1 MILGLIPSRLNSSR
15 LKEKPLLVVLSGP
28 TAVGKTKLS
37 IELAKN
43 KNSSIFSCD
52 SRQFYREMSIGTAKP
67 SLDELNEVPHYFINN
82 KSIEEVY
89 SAGDYEKEIISH
101 LEHYFTKQKIAFLVG
116 GSGMYIDAVCKGLDN
131 LPKDLAVRNRLNLE
145 LKENGIEYLQ
155 ENLKILDPKHYSIMD
170 LSNSQRLIRALE
182 VCIITSKPY
191 SSLLTSTKKIRSFK
205 MLKFLLHIDKNQ
217 LEKNIEKR
225 VDHMVKN
232 GLFQEVES
240 LIDKKKLNALNTVGY
255 KEIFNFFD
263 GDTTKEEAIN
273 LIKRNTKKYAKR
285 QMTWFKK
292 DLSYQWINNLDSSK
306 SFNEIN
312 SIISKLKPN

>member
-1 MILGLIPSRLNSSR
+1 LLITLITE
-15 LKEKPLLVVLSGP
+15 KEKPLLIVLAGP

-43 KNSSIFSCD
+43 KNSSIFSSD

-67 SLDELNEVPHYFINN
+67 SLEELNEVPHYFINN
-82 KSIEEVY
+82 KSIEEAY
-89 SAGDYEKEIISH
+89 SAGDYEKEIINQ
-101 LEHYFTKQKIAFLVG
+101 LEDYFKNKKIAFLVG

-155 ENLKILDPKHYSIMD
+155 ENLKNLDPKQFGIMD

-182 VCIITSKPY
+182 VCRITSKPY
-191 SSLLTSTKKIRSFK
+191 SSLLTATKKIRSFK
-205 MLKFLLHIDKNQ
+205 MVKFLLHIDKNQ
-217 LEKNIEKR
+217 LELNIEKR
-225 VDHMVKN
+225 VDQMVEN
-232 GLFQEVES
+232 GLFQEVEN
-240 LIDKKKLNALNTVGY
+240 LRDKKNLNALNTVGY
-255 KEIFNFFD
+255 KEIFNFFN
-263 GDTTKEEAIN
+263 GNYSREEAIN

-292 DLSYQWINNLDSSK
+292 DTSYQWIENLDTLK

-312 SIISKLKPN
+312 SIITKLKPN

>member
-1 MILGLIPSRLNSSR
+1 MLITLNTE
-15 LKEKPLLVVLSGP
+15 KEKPLLIVLAGP

-82 KSIEEVY
+82 KSIEEAY
-89 SAGDYEKEIISH
+89 SAGDYEKEIINQ
-101 LEHYFTKQKIAFLVG
+101 LEDYFKNKKIAFLVG

-155 ENLKILDPKHYSIMD
+155 ENLKILDPKQYGIMD

-182 VCIITSKPY
+182 VCRITSKPY
-191 SSLLTSTKKIRSFK
+191 SSLLTATKKIRSFK
-205 MLKFLLHIDKNQ
+205 MVKFLLHIDKNQ
-217 LEKNIEKR
+217 LELNIEKR
-225 VDHMVKN
+225 VDQMVEN
-232 GLFQEVES
+232 GLFQEVEN
-240 LIDKKKLNALNTVGY
+240 LRDKKNLNALNTVGY
-255 KEIFNFFD
+255 KEIFNFFN
-263 GDTTKEEAIN
+263 GNYTKEEAIN

-292 DLSYQWINNLDSSK
+292 DISYQWIENLDTLK

-312 SIISKLKPN
+312 SIITKLKPN

>member
-1 MILGLIPSRLNSSR
+1 MNTE
-15 LKEKPLLVVLSGP
+15 KEKPLLIVLAGP

-43 KNSSIFSCD
+43 KNSSIFSSD

-82 KSIEEVY
+82 KSIEEAY
-89 SAGDYEKEIISH
+89 SAGDYEKEIINQ
-101 LEHYFTKQKIAFLVG
+101 LEDYFKNKKIAFLVG

-155 ENLKILDPKHYSIMD
+155 ENLKILDPKQYGIMD

-182 VCIITSKPY
+182 VCRITSKPY

-205 MLKFLLHIDKNQ
+205 IVKFLLHIDKNQ
-217 LEKNIEKR
+217 LELNIEKR
-225 VDHMVKN
+225 VDQMVEN
-232 GLFQEVES
+232 GLFQEVEN
-240 LIDKKKLNALNTVGY
+240 LRDKKNLNALNTVGY
-255 KEIFNFFD
+255 KEIFNFFN
-263 GDTTKEEAIN
+263 GNYTKEEAIN

-292 DLSYQWINNLDSSK
+292 DISYQWIENLDTLK

-312 SIISKLKPN
+312 SIITKLIPN

>member
-1 MILGLIPSRLNSSR
+1 MNTEE
-15 LKEKPLLVVLSGP
+15 EKPLLIVLAGP

-67 SLDELNEVPHYFINN
+67 SLNELNEVPHYFINN
-82 KSIEEVY
+82 KSIEEEY
-89 SAGDYEKEIISH
+89 SAGDYEKEIINH
-101 LEHYFTKQKIAFLVG
+101 LEDYFTKQKIAFLVG
-116 GSGMYIDAVCKGLDN
+116 GSGMYIDAVCRGLDN
-131 LPKDLAVRNRLNLE
+131 LPKDITVRKHLNLE

-155 ENLKILDPKHYSIMD
+155 ENLKNLDPKHYSNID

-182 VCIITSKPY
+182 VCKITSKPY

-205 MLKFLLHIDKNQ
+205 ILKFYLHIDKNQ
-217 LEKNIEKR
+217 LEINIEKR
-225 VDHMVKN
+225 VDKMVKN
-232 GLFQEVES
+232 GLFLEVEN
-240 LIDKKKLNALNTVGY
+240 LRNKQKLNALNTVGY
-255 KEIFNFFD
+255 KEIFNFYN
-263 GDTTKEEAIN
+263 GNSTKEEAIN

-292 DLSYQWINNLDSSK
+292 DLSYQWIENLDSSK

>member
-1 MILGLIPSRLNSSR
+1 MITE
-15 LKEKPLLVVLSGP
+15 KEKPLLIVLAGP

-43 KNSSIFSCD
+43 KNSSIFSSD

-67 SLDELNEVPHYFINN
+67 SLEGLNEVPHYFINN
-82 KSIEEVY
+82 KSIEEAY
-89 SAGDYEKEIISH
+89 SAGDYEKEIINQ
-101 LEHYFTKQKIAFLVG
+101 LEDYFKNKKIAFLVG

-155 ENLKILDPKHYSIMD
+155 ENLKILDPKQYGIMD

-182 VCIITSKPY
+182 VCRITSKPY
-191 SSLLTSTKKIRSFK
+191 SSLLTATKKIRSFK
-205 MLKFLLHIDKNQ
+205 MVKFLLHIDKNQ
-217 LEKNIEKR
+217 LELNIEKR
-225 VDHMVKN
+225 VDQMVEN
-232 GLFQEVES
+232 GLFQEVEN
-240 LIDKKKLNALNTVGY
+240 LRDKKNLNALNTVGY
-255 KEIFNFFD
+255 KEIFNFFN
-263 GDTTKEEAIN
+263 GNYSREEAIN

-292 DLSYQWINNLDSSK
+292 DTSYQWIENLDTLK

-312 SIISKLKPN
+312 SIITKLKPN

>member
-1 MILGLIPSRLNSSR
+1 MLITLITE
-15 LKEKPLLVVLSGP
+15 KEKPLLIVLAGP

-43 KNSSIFSCD
+43 KNSSIFSSD

-67 SLDELNEVPHYFINN
+67 SLEELNEVPHYFINN
-82 KSIEEVY
+82 KSIEKAY
-89 SAGDYEKEIISH
+89 SAGDYEKEIINQ
-101 LEHYFTKQKIAFLVG
+101 LEDYFKNKKIAFLVG

-155 ENLKILDPKHYSIMD
+155 ENLKILDPKQYGIMD

-182 VCIITSKPY
+182 VCRITSKPY
-191 SSLLTSTKKIRSFK
+191 SSLLTATKKIRSFK
-205 MLKFLLHIDKNQ
+205 MVKFLLHIDKNQ
-217 LEKNIEKR
+217 LELNIEKR
-225 VDHMVKN
+225 VDQMVEN
-232 GLFQEVES
+232 GLFQEVEN
-240 LIDKKKLNALNTVGY
+240 LRDKKNLNALNTVGY
-255 KEIFNFFD
+255 KEIFNFFN
-263 GDTTKEEAIN
+263 GNYSREEAIN

-292 DLSYQWINNLDSSK
+292 DLSYQWIENLDSSK

-312 SIISKLKPN
+312 SIITKLKPN

>member
-1 MILGLIPSRLNSSR
+1 LNTE
-15 LKEKPLLVVLSGP
+15 KEKPLLIVLAGP

-43 KNSSIFSCD
+43 KNSSIFSSD

-82 KSIEEVY
+82 KSIEEAY
-89 SAGDYEKEIISH
+89 SAGDYEKEIINQ
-101 LEHYFTKQKIAFLVG
+101 LEDYFKNKKIAFLVG

-155 ENLKILDPKHYSIMD
+155 ENLKILDPKQYGIMD

-182 VCIITSKPY
+182 VCRITSKPY
-191 SSLLTSTKKIRSFK
+191 SSLLTATKKIRSFK
-205 MLKFLLHIDKNQ
+205 MVKFLLHIDKNQ
-217 LEKNIEKR
+217 LELNIEKR
-225 VDHMVKN
+225 VDQMVEN
-232 GLFQEVES
+232 GLFQEVEN
-240 LIDKKKLNALNTVGY
+240 LRDKKNLNALNTVGY
-255 KEIFNFFD
+255 KEIFNFFN
-263 GDTTKEEAIN
+263 GNYTKEEAIN

-292 DLSYQWINNLDSSK
+292 DISYQWIENLDTLK

-312 SIISKLKPN
+312 SIITKLKPN

>member
-1 MILGLIPSRLNSSR
+1 MLITLNTE
-15 LKEKPLLVVLSGP
+15 KEKPLLIVLAGP

-43 KNSSIFSCD
+43 KNSSIFSSD

-82 KSIEEVY
+82 KSIEEAY
-89 SAGDYEKEIISH
+89 SAGDYEKEIINQ
-101 LEHYFTKQKIAFLVG
+101 LEDYFKNKKIAFLVG

-155 ENLKILDPKHYSIMD
+155 ENLKILDPKQYGIMD

-182 VCIITSKPY
+182 VCRITSKPY
-191 SSLLTSTKKIRSFK
+191 SSLLTATKKIRSFK
-205 MLKFLLHIDKNQ
+205 MVKFLLHIDKNQ
-217 LEKNIEKR
+217 LELNIEKR
-225 VDHMVKN
+225 VDQMVEN
-232 GLFQEVES
+232 GLFQEVEN
-240 LIDKKKLNALNTVGY
+240 LRDKKNLNALNTVGY
-255 KEIFNFFD
+255 KEIFNFFN
-263 GDTTKEEAIN
+263 GNYTKEEAIN

-292 DLSYQWINNLDSSK
+292 DISYQWIENLDTLK

-312 SIISKLKPN
+312 SIITKLKPN

>member
-1 MILGLIPSRLNSSR
+1 LLITLITE
-15 LKEKPLLVVLSGP
+15 KEKPLLIVLAGP

-43 KNSSIFSCD
+43 KNSSIFSSD

-67 SLDELNEVPHYFINN
+67 SLEELNEVPHYFINN
-82 KSIEEVY
+82 KSIEEAY
-89 SAGDYEKEIISH
+89 SAGDYEKEIINQ
-101 LEHYFTKQKIAFLVG
+101 LEDYFENKKIAFLVG

-155 ENLKILDPKHYSIMD
+155 ENLKILDPKQYGIMD

-182 VCIITSKPY
+182 VCRITSKPY
-191 SSLLTSTKKIRSFK
+191 SSLLTATKKIRSFK
-205 MLKFLLHIDKNQ
+205 MVKFLLHIDRNQ
-217 LEKNIEKR
+217 LELNIEKR
-225 VDHMVKN
+225 VDQMVEN
-232 GLFQEVES
+232 GLFQEVEN
-240 LIDKKKLNALNTVGY
+240 LRDKKNLNALNTVGY
-255 KEIFNFFD
+255 KEIFNFFN
-263 GDTTKEEAIN
+263 GNYSREEAIN

-292 DLSYQWINNLDSSK
+292 DTSYQWIENLDTLK

-312 SIISKLKPN
+312 SIITKLKPN

>member
-1 MILGLIPSRLNSSR
+1 MLITLITE
-15 LKEKPLLVVLSGP
+15 KEKPLLIVLAGP

-43 KNSSIFSCD
+43 KNSSIFSSD

-67 SLDELNEVPHYFINN
+67 SLEELNEVPHYFINN
-82 KSIEEVY
+82 KSIEKAY
-89 SAGDYEKEIISH
+89 SAGDYEKEIINQ
-101 LEHYFTKQKIAFLVG
+101 LEDYFKNKKIAFLVG

-155 ENLKILDPKHYSIMD
+155 ENLKILDPKQYGIMD

-182 VCIITSKPY
+182 VCRITSKPY
-191 SSLLTSTKKIRSFK
+191 SSLLTATKKIRSFK
-205 MLKFLLHIDKNQ
+205 MVKFLLHIDKNQ
-217 LEKNIEKR
+217 LELNIEKR
-225 VDHMVKN
+225 VDQMVEN
-232 GLFQEVES
+232 GLFQEVEN
-240 LIDKKKLNALNTVGY
+240 LRDKKNLNALNTVGY
-255 KEIFNFFD
+255 KEIFNFFN
-263 GDTTKEEAIN
+263 GNYSREEAIN

-285 QMTWFKK
+285 QMTWFKR
-292 DLSYQWINNLDSSK
+292 DTSYQWIENLDTLK

-312 SIISKLKPN
+312 SIITKLKPN

>member
-1 MILGLIPSRLNSSR
+1 MITE
-15 LKEKPLLVVLSGP
+15 KEKPLLIVLAGP

-43 KNSSIFSCD
+43 KNSSIFSSD

-67 SLDELNEVPHYFINN
+67 SLEELNEVPHYFINN
-82 KSIEEVY
+82 KSIEEAY
-89 SAGDYEKEIISH
+89 SAGDYEKEIINQ
-101 LEHYFTKQKIAFLVG
+101 LEDYFKNKKIAFLVG

-155 ENLKILDPKHYSIMD
+155 ENLKNLDPKQYGIMD

-182 VCIITSKPY
+182 VCRITSKPY
-191 SSLLTSTKKIRSFK
+191 SSLLTATKKIRSFK
-205 MLKFLLHIDKNQ
+205 MVKFLLHIDKNQ
-217 LEKNIEKR
+217 LELNIEKR
-225 VDHMVKN
+225 VDQMVEN
-232 GLFQEVES
+232 GLFQEVEN
-240 LIDKKKLNALNTVGY
+240 LRDKKNLNALNTVGY
-255 KEIFNFFD
+255 KEIFNFFN
-263 GDTTKEEAIN
+263 GNYSREEAIN

-292 DLSYQWINNLDSSK
+292 DTSYQWIENLDTLK

-312 SIISKLKPN
+312 SIITKLKPN

>member
-1 MILGLIPSRLNSSR
+1 MLITLNTEE
-15 LKEKPLLVVLSGP
+15 EKPLLIVLAGP

-67 SLDELNEVPHYFINN
+67 NLEELNEVPHYFINN
-82 KSIEEVY
+82 KSIEEAY
-89 SAGDYEKEIISH
+89 SAGDYEKEIISQ
-101 LEHYFTKQKIAFLVG
+101 LEDYFKNQKIAFLVG

-131 LPKDLAVRNRLNLE
+131 LPKDLAIRNRLNLE
-145 LKENGIEYLQ
+145 LIENGIEYLQ
-155 ENLKILDPKHYSIMD
+155 GNLKVLDPKYYKKID

-182 VCIITSKPY
+182 VCRITSKPY

-205 MLKFLLHIDKNQ
+205 MVKFLLHIDKNQ
-217 LEKNIEKR
+217 LEKNIDKR
-225 VDHMVKN
+225 VDHMVEN
-232 GLFQEVES
+232 GLFKEVEN
-240 LIDKKKLNALNTVGY
+240 LIDKQKLNALNTVGY
-255 KEIFNFFD
+255 KEIFNFFN
-263 GDTTKEEAIN
+263 GDSTKEEAIN

-292 DLSYQWINNLDSSK
+292 DLSYQWIENLNSSK

>member
-1 MILGLIPSRLNSSR
+1 MNTE
-15 LKEKPLLVVLSGP
+15 KEKPLLIVLAGP

-43 KNSSIFSCD
+43 KNSSIFSSD

-67 SLDELNEVPHYFINN
+67 SLEELNEVPHYFINN
-82 KSIEEVY
+82 KSIEEAY
-89 SAGDYEKEIISH
+89 SAGDYEKEIINQ
-101 LEHYFTKQKIAFLVG
+101 LEDYFKNKKIAFLVG

-155 ENLKILDPKHYSIMD
+155 ENLKILDPKQYGIMD

-182 VCIITSKPY
+182 VCRITSKPY
-191 SSLLTSTKKIRSFK
+191 SSLLTATKKIRSFK
-205 MLKFLLHIDKNQ
+205 MVKFLLHIDKNQ
-217 LEKNIEKR
+217 LELNIEKR
-225 VDHMVKN
+225 VDQMVEN
-232 GLFQEVES
+232 GLFQEVEN
-240 LIDKKKLNALNTVGY
+240 LRDKKNLNALNTVGY
-255 KEIFNFFD
+255 KEIFNFFN
-263 GDTTKEEAIN
+263 GNYSREEAIN

-292 DLSYQWINNLDSSK
+292 DISYQWIENLDTLK

-312 SIISKLKPN
+312 SIITKLKPN

>member
-1 MILGLIPSRLNSSR
+1 MLITLITE
-15 LKEKPLLVVLSGP
+15 KEKPLLIVLAGP

-43 KNSSIFSCD
+43 KNSSIFSSD

-67 SLDELNEVPHYFINN
+67 SLEELNEVPHYFINN
-82 KSIEEVY
+82 KSIEKAY
-89 SAGDYEKEIISH
+89 SAGDYEKEIINQ
-101 LEHYFTKQKIAFLVG
+101 LEDYFKNKKIAFLVG

-155 ENLKILDPKHYSIMD
+155 ENLKILDPKQYGIMD

-182 VCIITSKPY
+182 VCRITSKPY
-191 SSLLTSTKKIRSFK
+191 SSLLTATKKIRSFK
-205 MLKFLLHIDKNQ
+205 MVKFLLHIDKNQ
-217 LEKNIEKR
+217 LELNIEKR
-225 VDHMVKN
+225 VDQMVEN
-232 GLFQEVES
+232 GLFQEVEN
-240 LIDKKKLNALNTVGY
+240 LRDKKNLNALNTVGY
-255 KEIFNFFD
+255 KEIFNFFN
-263 GDTTKEEAIN
+263 GNYSREEAIN

-285 QMTWFKK
+285 QITWFKK
-292 DLSYQWINNLDSSK
+292 DTSYQWIENLDTLK

-312 SIISKLKPN
+312 SIITKLKPN

>member
-1 MILGLIPSRLNSSR
+1 MITE
-15 LKEKPLLVVLSGP
+15 KEKPLLIVLAGP

-43 KNSSIFSCD
+43 KNSSIFSSD

-82 KSIEEVY
+82 KSIEETY
-89 SAGDYEKEIISH
+89 SAGDYEKEIINQ
-101 LEHYFTKQKIAFLVG
+101 LEDYFKNKKIAFLVG

-155 ENLKILDPKHYSIMD
+155 ENLKILDPKQYGIMD

-182 VCIITSKPY
+182 VCRITSKPY
-191 SSLLTSTKKIRSFK
+191 SSLLTATKKIRSFK
-205 MLKFLLHIDKNQ
+205 MVKFLLHIDKNQ
-217 LEKNIEKR
+217 LELNIEKR
-225 VDHMVKN
+225 VDQMVEN
-232 GLFQEVES
+232 GLFQEVEN
-240 LIDKKKLNALNTVGY
+240 LRDKKNLNALNTVGY
-255 KEIFNFFD
+255 KEIFNFFN
-263 GDTTKEEAIN
+263 GNYSREEAIN

-292 DLSYQWINNLDSSK
+292 DTSYQWIENLDTLK

-312 SIISKLKPN
+312 SIITKLKPN

>member
-1 MILGLIPSRLNSSR
+1 MNTE
-15 LKEKPLLVVLSGP
+15 KEKPLLIVLAGP

-43 KNSSIFSCD
+43 KNSSIFSSD

-82 KSIEEVY
+82 KSIEEAY
-89 SAGDYEKEIISH
+89 SAGDYEKEIINQ
-101 LEHYFTKQKIAFLVG
+101 LEDYFKNQKIAFLVG

-155 ENLKILDPKHYSIMD
+155 EKLKIFDPKQYDIMD

-182 VCIITSKPY
+182 VCRITSKPY
-191 SSLLTSTKKIRSFK
+191 SSLLTATKKIRSFK
-205 MLKFLLHIDKNQ
+205 MVKFLLHIDKNQ
-217 LEKNIEKR
+217 LELNIEKR
-225 VDHMVKN
+225 VDQMVEN
-232 GLFQEVES
+232 GLFQEVEN
-240 LIDKKKLNALNTVGY
+240 LRDKKNLNALNTVGY
-255 KEIFNFFD
+255 KEIFNFFN
-263 GDTTKEEAIN
+263 GNYSREEAIN

-292 DLSYQWINNLDSSK
+292 DISYQWIENLDTLK

-312 SIISKLKPN
+312 SIITKLKPN

>member
-1 MILGLIPSRLNSSR
+1 MLITLNTE
-15 LKEKPLLVVLSGP
+15 KEKPLLIVLAGP

-43 KNSSIFSCD
+43 KNSSIFSSD

-82 KSIEEVY
+82 KSIEEAY
-89 SAGDYEKEIISH
+89 SAGDYEKEIINQ
-101 LEHYFTKQKIAFLVG
+101 LEDYFKNKKIAFLVG

-155 ENLKILDPKHYSIMD
+155 ENLKILDPKQYGIMD

-182 VCIITSKPY
+182 VCRITSKPY
-191 SSLLTSTKKIRSFK
+191 SSLLTATKKIRSFK
-205 MLKFLLHIDKNQ
+205 MVKFLLHIDKNQ
-217 LEKNIEKR
+217 LELNIEKR
-225 VDHMVKN
+225 VDQMVEN
-232 GLFQEVES
+232 GLFQEVEN
-240 LIDKKKLNALNTVGY
+240 LRDKKNLNALNTVGY
-255 KEIFNFFD
+255 KEIFNFFN
-263 GDTTKEEAIN
+263 GNYSREEAIN

-292 DLSYQWINNLDSSK
+292 DISYQWIENLDTLK

-312 SIISKLKPN
+312 SIITKLKPN

>member
-1 MILGLIPSRLNSSR
+1 MNTE
-15 LKEKPLLVVLSGP
+15 KEKPLLIVLAGP

-67 SLDELNEVPHYFINN
+67 SLDELSKVPHYFINN
-82 KSIEEVY
+82 KSIEEAY
-89 SAGDYEKEIISH
+89 SAGDYEKEIINQ
-101 LEHYFTKQKIAFLVG
+101 LEDYFRKQKIAFLVG
-116 GSGMYIDAVCKGLDN
+116 GSGMYIDAVCRGLDN

-145 LKENGIEYLQ
+145 LKDNGIKYLQ
-155 ENLKILDPKHYSIMD
+155 ENLKILDPKHYSNID

-182 VCIITSKPY
+182 VCRITSKPY
-191 SSLLTSTKKIRSFK
+191 SSLLTSKQKIRSFK
-205 MLKFLLHIDKNQ
+205 IVKFLLHIDKNQ
-217 LEKNIEKR
+217 LEINIEKR
-225 VDHMVKN
+225 VDHMVEN
-232 GLFQEVES
+232 GLFQEVEN
-240 LIDKKKLNALNTVGY
+240 LRDKKKLNALNTVGY
-255 KEIFNFFD
+255 KEIFNFFN
-263 GDTTKEEAIN
+263 GDSSKEEAIN

-292 DLSYQWINNLDSSK
+292 DLSFHWIENLDSSK

>member
-1 MILGLIPSRLNSSR
+1 LLITLITE
-15 LKEKPLLVVLSGP
+15 KEKPLLIVLAGP

-43 KNSSIFSCD
+43 KNSSIFSSD

-67 SLDELNEVPHYFINN
+67 SLEELNEVPHYFINN
-82 KSIEEVY
+82 KSIEEAY
-89 SAGDYEKEIISH
+89 SAGDYEKEIINQ
-101 LEHYFTKQKIAFLVG
+101 LEDYFKNKKIAFLVG

-155 ENLKILDPKHYSIMD
+155 ENLKILDPKQYGIMD

-182 VCIITSKPY
+182 VCRITSKPY
-191 SSLLTSTKKIRSFK
+191 SSLLTATKKIRSFK
-205 MLKFLLHIDKNQ
+205 MVKFLLHIDKNQ
-217 LEKNIEKR
+217 LELNIEKR
-225 VDHMVKN
+225 VDQMVEN
-232 GLFQEVES
+232 GLFQEVEN
-240 LIDKKKLNALNTVGY
+240 LRDKKNLNALNTVGY
-255 KEIFNFFD
+255 KEIFNFFN
-263 GDTTKEEAIN
+263 GNYSREEAIN

-292 DLSYQWINNLDSSK
+292 DTSYQWIENLNTLK

-312 SIISKLKPN
+312 SIITKLKPN

>member
-1 MILGLIPSRLNSSR
+1 MLITLITE
-15 LKEKPLLVVLSGP
+15 KEKPLLIVLAGP

-43 KNSSIFSCD
+43 KNSSIFSSD

-67 SLDELNEVPHYFINN
+67 SLEELNEVPHYFINN
-82 KSIEEVY
+82 KSIEEAY
-89 SAGDYEKEIISH
+89 SAGDYEKEIINQ
-101 LEHYFTKQKIAFLVG
+101 LEDYFKNKKIAFLVG

-155 ENLKILDPKHYSIMD
+155 ENLKILDPKQYGIMD

-182 VCIITSKPY
+182 VCRITSKPY
-191 SSLLTSTKKIRSFK
+191 SSLLTATKKIRSFK
-205 MLKFLLHIDKNQ
+205 MVKFLLHIDRNQ
-217 LEKNIEKR
+217 LELNIEKR
-225 VDHMVKN
+225 VDQMVEN
-232 GLFQEVES
+232 GLFQEVEN
-240 LIDKKKLNALNTVGY
+240 LRDKKNLNALNTVGY
-255 KEIFNFFD
+255 KEIFNFFN
-263 GDTTKEEAIN
+263 GNYSREEAIN

-292 DLSYQWINNLDSSK
+292 DTSYLWIENLDTLK

-312 SIISKLKPN
+312 SIITKLKPN

>member
-1 MILGLIPSRLNSSR
+1 MNTE
-15 LKEKPLLVVLSGP
+15 KEKPLLIVLAGP

-43 KNSSIFSCD
+43 KNSSIFSSD

-67 SLDELNEVPHYFINN
+67 SFDELNEVPHYFINN
-82 KSIEEVY
+82 KSIEEAY
-89 SAGDYEKEIISH
+89 SAGDYEKEIINQ
-101 LEHYFTKQKIAFLVG
+101 LEDYFKNKKIAFLVG

-155 ENLKILDPKHYSIMD
+155 ENLKILDPKQYGIMD

-182 VCIITSKPY
+182 VCRITSKPY
-191 SSLLTSTKKIRSFK
+191 SSLLTATKKIRSFK
-205 MLKFLLHIDKNQ
+205 IIKFLLHIDKNQ
-217 LEKNIEKR
+217 LELNIEKR
-225 VDHMVKN
+225 VDQMVEN
-232 GLFQEVES
+232 GLFQEVEN
-240 LIDKKKLNALNTVGY
+240 LRDKKNLNALNTVGY
-255 KEIFNFFD
+255 KEIFNFFN
-263 GDTTKEEAIN
+263 GNYTKEEAIN

-292 DLSYQWINNLDSSK
+292 DISYQWIENLDTLK

-312 SIISKLKPN
+312 SIITKLKPN

>member
-1 MILGLIPSRLNSSR
+1 MLITLITE
-15 LKEKPLLVVLSGP
+15 KEKPLLIVLAGP

-43 KNSSIFSCD
+43 KNSSIFSSD

-82 KSIEEVY
+82 KSIEKAY
-89 SAGDYEKEIISH
+89 SAGDYEKEIINQ
-101 LEHYFTKQKIAFLVG
+101 LEDYFKNKKIAFLVG

-155 ENLKILDPKHYSIMD
+155 ENLKILDPKQYGIMD

-182 VCIITSKPY
+182 VCRITSKPY
-191 SSLLTSTKKIRSFK
+191 SSLLTATKKIRSFK
-205 MLKFLLHIDKNQ
+205 MVKFLLHIDKNQ
-217 LEKNIEKR
+217 LELNIEKR
-225 VDHMVKN
+225 VDQMVEN
-232 GLFQEVES
+232 GLFQEVEN
-240 LIDKKKLNALNTVGY
+240 LRDKKNLNALNTVGY
-255 KEIFNFFD
+255 KEIFNFFN
-263 GDTTKEEAIN
+263 GNYSREEAIN

-292 DLSYQWINNLDSSK
+292 DTSYQWIENLNTLK

-312 SIISKLKPN
+312 SIITKLKPN

>member
-1 MILGLIPSRLNSSR
+1 MNTE
-15 LKEKPLLVVLSGP
+15 KEKPLLIVLAGP

-43 KNSSIFSCD
+43 KNSSIFSSD

-82 KSIEEVY
+82 KSIEEAY
-89 SAGDYEKEIISH
+89 SAGDYEKEIINQ
-101 LEHYFTKQKIAFLVG
+101 LEDYFKNKKIAFLVG

-145 LKENGIEYLQ
+145 LKKNGIEYLQ
-155 ENLKILDPKHYSIMD
+155 ENLKILDPKQYGIMD

-182 VCIITSKPY
+182 VCRITSKPY
-191 SSLLTSTKKIRSFK
+191 SSLLTATKKIRSFK
-205 MLKFLLHIDKNQ
+205 IVKFLLHIDKNQ
-217 LEKNIEKR
+217 LELNIEKR
-225 VDHMVKN
+225 VDQMVEN
-232 GLFQEVES
+232 GLFQEVEN
-240 LIDKKKLNALNTVGY
+240 LRDKKNLNALNTVGY
-255 KEIFNFFD
+255 KEIFNFFN
-263 GDTTKEEAIN
+263 GNYTKEEAIN

-292 DLSYQWINNLDSSK
+292 DISYQWIENLDTLK
-306 SFNEIN
+306 SFNEIKG
-312 SIISKLKPN
+312 IITKLKPN

>member
-1 MILGLIPSRLNSSR
+1 LNSE
-15 LKEKPLLVVLSGP
+15 KEKPLLIVLAGP

-67 SLDELNEVPHYFINN
+67 SLNELNEVPHYFINN
-82 KSIEEVY
+82 KSIEEAY
-89 SAGDYEKEIISH
+89 SAGDYEKEIINQ
-101 LEHYFTKQKIAFLVG
+101 LEDYFKNKKIAFLVG

-155 ENLKILDPKHYSIMD
+155 ENLKILDPKQYGIMD

-182 VCIITSKPY
+182 VCRITSKPY
-191 SSLLTSTKKIRSFK
+191 SSLLTATKKIRSFK
-205 MLKFLLHIDKNQ
+205 MVKFLLHIDKNQ
-217 LEKNIEKR
+217 LELNIEKR
-225 VDHMVKN
+225 VDQMVEN
-232 GLFQEVES
+232 GLFQEVEN
-240 LIDKKKLNALNTVGY
+240 LRDKKNLNALNTVGY
-255 KEIFNFFD
+255 KEIFNFFN
-263 GDTTKEEAIN
+263 GNYSREEAIN

-292 DLSYQWINNLDSSK
+292 DTSYQWIENLDTLK

-312 SIISKLKPN
+312 SIITKLKPN

>member
-1 MILGLIPSRLNSSR
+1 LLITLITE
-15 LKEKPLLVVLSGP
+15 KEKPLLIVLAGP

-43 KNSSIFSCD
+43 KNSSIFSSD

-67 SLDELNEVPHYFINN
+67 SLEELNEVPHYFINN
-82 KSIEEVY
+82 KSIEKAY
-89 SAGDYEKEIISH
+89 SAGDYEKEIINQ
-101 LEHYFTKQKIAFLVG
+101 LEDYFKNKKIAFLVG

-155 ENLKILDPKHYSIMD
+155 ENLKILDPKQYGIMD

-182 VCIITSKPY
+182 VCRITSKPY
-191 SSLLTSTKKIRSFK
+191 SSLLTATKKIRSFK
-205 MLKFLLHIDKNQ
+205 MVKFLLHIDKNQ
-217 LEKNIEKR
+217 LELNIEKR
-225 VDHMVKN
+225 VDQMVEN
-232 GLFQEVES
+232 GLFQEVEN
-240 LIDKKKLNALNTVGY
+240 LRDKKNLNALNTVGY
-255 KEIFNFFD
+255 KEIFNFFN
-263 GDTTKEEAIN
+263 GNYSREEAIN

-285 QMTWFKK
+285 QITWFKK
-292 DLSYQWINNLDSSK
+292 DTSYQWIENLDTLK

-312 SIISKLKPN
+312 NIITKLKPN

>member
-1 MILGLIPSRLNSSR
+1 MLITLITE
-15 LKEKPLLVVLSGP
+15 KEKPLLIVLAGP

-43 KNSSIFSCD
+43 KNSSIFSSD

-67 SLDELNEVPHYFINN
+67 SLEELNEVPHYFINN
-82 KSIEEVY
+82 KSIEEAY
-89 SAGDYEKEIISH
+89 SAGDYEKEIINQ
-101 LEHYFTKQKIAFLVG
+101 LEDYFKNKKIAFLVG

-155 ENLKILDPKHYSIMD
+155 ENLKNLDPKQYGIMD

-182 VCIITSKPY
+182 VCRITSKPY
-191 SSLLTSTKKIRSFK
+191 SSLLTATKKIRSFK
-205 MLKFLLHIDKNQ
+205 MVKFLLHIDKNQ
-217 LEKNIEKR
+217 LELNIEKR
-225 VDHMVKN
+225 VDQMVEN
-232 GLFQEVES
+232 GLFQEVEN
-240 LIDKKKLNALNTVGY
+240 LRDKKNLNALNTVGY
-255 KEIFNFFD
+255 KEIFNFFN
-263 GDTTKEEAIN
+263 GNYSREEAIN

-292 DLSYQWINNLDSSK
+292 DTSYQWIENLDTLK

-312 SIISKLKPN
+312 SIITKLKPN